1 MAAGT
6 LRFGVENPKLKWG
19 AYFRD
24 MVRGT
29 SYAAGKMWES
39 YSDRGASVVIR
50 NANGE
55 KRILCVTDTVREAR
69 DRATTIE
76 QEYKTL
82 DTTAWCERYNVP
94 TSFVSG

>member
-24 MVRGT
+24 MMRGR
-29 SYAAGKMWES
+29 SPAAGMTWEN
-39 YSDRGASVVIR
+39 YSGRGPSIVIQ
-50 NANGE
+50 NARGE
-55 KRILCVTDTVREAR
+55 KRVVEVVKSVKEAR

-76 QEYKTL
+76 REYKTL
-82 DTTAWCERYNVP
+82 DTAAWCERYSVP
-94 TSFVSG
+94 TSFVSE